1 MNLTFSSFSMQIDNL
16 LQQSKIPIIVG
27 GTNYWIEAVLWKNLV
42 SPGVGFKRKID
53 DDYEEELRHLN
64 PDVREFIKDDSLA
77 ETMLQ
82 MDSQKLFEYLKVIDP
97 DTANRL
103 HPNNKRKIMR

>member
-1 MNLTFSSFSMQIDNL
+1 M
-16 LQQSKIPIIVG
+16 PIIVG
-27 GTNYWIEAVLWKNLV
+27 GTNYWIEALLWKNLV
-42 SPGVGFKRKID
+42 SPGIGFKRKID

-64 PDVREFIKDDSLA
+64 PDVREFIKDDSMA

-82 MDSQKLFEYLKVIDP
+82 MESQKLFEYLKVIDP
-97 DTANRL
+97 DTAKRL